1 MSFKPDPT
9 ELVQES
15 KPFRSYFEQYCCNS
29 NYVSKEGLILDSRLT
44 LDNHLNSA
52 LSWIIKTTVFLLK
65 LPNTLSKIDIDDD
78 I

>member
-44 LDNHLNSA
+44 LDNHLNGA
-52 LSWIIKTTVFLLK
+52 LS
-65 LPNTLSKIDIDDD
+65 
-78 I
+78 